1 MVKFAVTAC
10 VVVLLSACG
19 GGGGNAGTCSGS
31 AQYCAEFASKPA
43 AGSAA
48 TSAASPT
55 DVAIAA
61 NVAGQ
66 CAAPRPAGAIDPSTG
81 QAYGDVQGSLTTE
94 KSWIRAFVNET
105 YLWYQEVPFVDP
117 AKYVIGAVVPYIYPS
132 SNGQTSV
139 LLQSNVDVADAYFNS
154 QRTLAVTA
162 SGKPKDQF
170 HFTYKTDEWV
180 ALSTAGNSVGFGFQV
195 ALLASAPPRVAV
207 VAYTDPGTPAAAN
220 SLTRGAKFLK
230 INGVDVATG
239 DASVINEGLFSPL
252 ANKTY
257 TYQVLDLGSS
267 APRTFSMTAVTV
279 TSTPVQNVRTLPA
292 PYSSVGYLQFN
303 DHLATAEGQLIAA
316 VNQLKAAN
324 GGAGIT
330 DLVLDIRYNGGGLL
344 DIASEAAYMIAG
356 AAATNGKVFER
367 LGFNDKNP
375 FRLSD
380 PDLITPFWSVSQGFS
395 APTGQALPQLGLSR
409 VFVLTGAGTCS
420 ASEAIMNGLK
430 GVGVEVIQ
438 IGETTCG
445 KPYGFLPQENCSV
458 TYFTVQFKGIN
469 NAGFGDYADGF
480 VPGGAGTAANNL
492 AGCVVAD
499 DFSKPLGDITEARL
513 AAALRYRSSGSC
525 GGASASSGL
534 GSPATTAAV
543 AVSEP
548 ALGRSFARENR
559 IYRPKS
565 AF

>member
-1 MVKFAVTAC
+1 MMKIAVTAF
-10 VVVLLSACG
+10 VLVLLSACG
-19 GGGGNAGTCSGS
+19 GGGSNSGTCSGS

-43 AGSAA
+43 AA
-48 TSAASPT
+48 TTAST
-55 DVAIAA
+55 IDVSIAA

-66 CAAPRPAGAIDPSTG
+66 CAAPRSAGAINPLTG
-81 QAYGDVQGSLTTE
+81 QPYGDVQGSLTTE

-154 QRTLAVTA
+154 QRSLAVTA
-162 SGKPKDQF
+162 SGKPKDRF
-170 HFTYKTDEWV
+170 HFTYPTDEWV

-195 ALLASAPPRVAV
+195 ALLASSRPRLAV
-207 VAYTDPGTPAAAN
+207 VAYSDPGTPAALN
-220 SLTRGAKFLK
+220 NLKRGAKFIS

-239 DASVINEGLFSPL
+239 NVEVVNEGLFSPL

-257 TYQVLDLGSS
+257 TYQVLDQGSS
-267 APRTFSMTAVTV
+267 TTRTFSMTAVTV

-303 DHLATAEGQLIAA
+303 DHLATSEGQLIAA

-375 FRLSD
+375 FKLSD
-380 PDLITPFWSVSQGFS
+380 PDLITPFYSVSQGFS
-395 APTGQALPQLGLSR
+395 APTGQALPQLNLSR

-430 GVGVEVIQ
+430 GAGVEVIQ
-438 IGETTCG
+438 IGGTTCG
-445 KPYGFLPQENCSV
+445 KPYGFVPQENCSV

-480 VPGGAGTAANNL
+480 VPGGSGSSANNL

-499 DFSKPLGDITEARL
+499 DFSKPLGDINEARL
-513 AAALRYRSSGSC
+513 AAALRYRTSGSC
-525 GGASASSGL
+525 GGAAGSGPA
-534 GSPATTAAV
+534 SPAATV
-543 AVSEP
+543 ALAEP
-548 ALGRSFARENR
+548 VLGRSFGRENR
-559 IYRPKS
+559 IYRPKPV
-565 AF
+565 F

>member
-1 MVKFAVTAC
+1 MLKIIAPAFVS
-10 VVVLLSACG
+10 VLLSACG
-19 GGGGNAGTCSGS
+19 GGGGNAGVCSGS
-31 AQYCAEFASKPA
+31 AQYCTEFASKPA
-43 AGSAA
+43 VPSTAA
-48 TSAASPT
+48 TT
-55 DVAIAA
+55 EVTIAA

-66 CAAPRPAGAIDPSTG
+66 CAAPRPAGVINPSTG
-81 QAYGDVQGSLTTE
+81 QSYGDVQGSLTTE

-105 YLWYQEVPFVDP
+105 YLWYQEVPLVD
-117 AKYVIGAVVPYIYPS
+117 ASKYVIGAIVPYIYPS

-139 LLQSNVDVADAYFNS
+139 LLQSNVDVADTYFNS
-154 QRTLAVTA
+154 QRSLAVTA

-195 ALLASAPPRVAV
+195 ALLARSPPRLAV
-207 VAYTDPGTPAAAN
+207 VAYSNPGTPAALN
-220 SLTRGAKFLK
+220 NLNRGVKFIS

-239 DASVINEGLFSPL
+239 NADVINEGLFSPV
-252 ANKTY
+252 ANKSY
-257 TYQVLDLGSS
+257 TYQVLDQGSS
-267 APRTFSMTAVTV
+267 ITRTFSMTAVIV

-292 PYSSVGYLQFN
+292 PYGSVGYLQFN

-356 AAATNGKVFER
+356 ATATNGKVFER
-367 LGFNDKNP
+367 LSFNDKNP
-375 FRLSD
+375 FNLRD
-380 PDLITPFWSVSQGFS
+380 PDLITPFYSVSQGFS
-395 APTGQALPQLGLSR
+395 APTGQALPQLGLPR

-430 GVGVEVIQ
+430 GAGVEVIQ

-445 KPYGFLPQENCSV
+445 KPYGFVPQENCSV

-480 VPGGAGTAANNL
+480 VPGGSGTAANNL
-492 AGCVVAD
+492 AGCVVPD
-499 DFSKPLGDITEARL
+499 DFSKPLGDIAEARL

-525 GGASASSGL
+525 GGSSGS
-534 GSPATTAAV
+534 GSVAPAAAV
-543 AVSEP
+543 SVAEP
-548 ALGRSFARENR
+548 ALGRSFMRENR

>member
-1 MVKFAVTAC
+1 MMKIAVTVF

-19 GGGGNAGTCSGS
+19 GGGGNSGTCSGS
-31 AQYCAEFASKPA
+31 AQYCAEFVSKPA
-43 AGSAA
+43 VVSAA
-48 TSAASPT
+48 TT
-55 DVAIAA
+55 TEVAIAA

-66 CAAPRPAGAIDPSTG
+66 CAAPRSAGTINPVTG
-81 QAYGDVQGSLTTE
+81 QTYGDVQGSLTTE

-139 LLQSNVDVADAYFNS
+139 LLQSNVDVADAYFNG
-154 QRTLAVTA
+154 QRSLAVTA
-162 SGKPKDQF
+162 SGKPKDRF
-170 HFTYKTDEWV
+170 HFTYPTDEWV

-195 ALLASAPPRVAV
+195 ALLASSPPRLAV
-207 VAYTDPGTPAAAN
+207 VAYSDPGTPAALN
-220 SLTRGAKFLK
+220 NLKRGAKFIS

-239 DASVINEGLFSPL
+239 NADVINEGLFSPL

-257 TYQVLDLGSS
+257 TYQVLDQGSS
-267 APRTFSMTAVTV
+267 TTRTFSMTAVTV

-303 DHLATAEGQLIAA
+303 DHLATSEGQLIAA

-367 LGFNDKNP
+367 LDFNDKNP
-375 FRLSD
+375 FKLSD
-380 PDLITPFWSVSQGFS
+380 PDLITPFYSVSQGFS
-395 APTGQALPQLGLSR
+395 APTGQALPQLNLSR

-430 GVGVEVIQ
+430 GAGVEVIQ

-445 KPYGFLPQENCSV
+445 KPYGFVPQENCSV

-480 VPGGAGTAANNL
+480 VPGGSGSSANNL

-499 DFSKPLGDITEARL
+499 DFSKALGDIAEARL
-513 AAALRYRSSGSC
+513 AAALRYRASGSC
-525 GGASASSGL
+525 GGAAGSGPV
-534 GSPATTAAV
+534 SPAATVAV
-543 AVSEP
+543 AEP